1 MLVGKQSQMNATHA
15 LLLLAALAV
24 IAYHSRDRAPAPAG
38 MGRKA
43 EQRGKSVGTAPTER
57 NVPATT
63 GRPLPPPIVSKEQR
77 DAAVHSP
84 PPDHSSWSW
93 ECDPS
98 VHDHCVNT
106 KVYYSALS

>member
-1 MLVGKQSQMNATHA
+1 MNATTA

-24 IAYHSRDRAPAPAG
+24 IAYTQNSAPIRRTNN
-38 MGRKA
+38 GRKA

-57 NVPATT
+57 NVPAAT

-84 PPDHSSWSW
+84 PPDDSLSLS
-93 ECDPS
+93 CDGFGRC
-98 VHDHCVNT
+98 DILNN
-106 KVYYSALS
+106 KAYSALT